1 MLGGSPPAKR
11 ILEKAPRRKV
21 PIWYRRSRTFWA
33 GGAIF
38 VLLIIGGG
46 VTWKKLFP
54 SSQTEEITASVK
66 RAILSI
72 TVTERGELES
82 SKTIDARCEVEGYQ
96 NKIVSL
102 IAEGTKV
109 KGPGWFWW
117 EPGQVVITFDKEKL
131 KTDFLTKDVAYKGA
145 VGKAKAAKG
154 ELEVQTNKAE
164 GEAADAKLVLD
175 LAELDR
181 DKYLG
186 QDSLL
191 IKRFTVLGIV
201 ANPPGCLYRSLA
213 NVAFYHRPISGE
225 FQADVNEKNGAIE
238 LANKELKEAEDKLE
252 QYRKFVKKGFGTPDQ
267 LRVNELAVE
276 NKRYLLKC
284 SQAKLQ
290 VLLDFMRKRQETEL
304 TAKASEAARKL
315 DRAKKAGAAAVEKA
329 QSDLDAAEA
338 AARVEKQALD
348 RLQEQLD
355 KCVVRA
361 PADGVVVYDK
371 SRPWDPG
378 SQVRAGG
385 MVHNQQTLF
394 QLPDLS
400 QMQVK
405 VKIHESM
412 IKKVHK
418 GQKAEVSIESLP
430 GTILHG
436 TVEKVGILADTM
448 GYWDQGGVK
457 EYVTIIKLT
466 DLPEDAGINP
476 GMTAQVK
483 ILAHELPDVLMV
495 PVQAVAEKEGKHF
508 AYVNGL
514 VSAERIEVEVGETNE
529 KFVEI
534 KSGLNEG
541 QKVLLD
547 ARSRLTA
554 ETKAND
560 KKNQPDE
567 ESKAG
572 EKKKEEKKED
582 TKPTQPTPAPAQAA
596 PVAIAP
602 AK

>member
-1 MLGGSPPAKR
+1 
-11 ILEKAPRRKV
+11 V
-21 PIWYRRSRTFWA
+21 PVWYRRGRTFLA

-38 VLLIIGGG
+38 VLLMIGGG
-46 VTWKKLFP
+46 LTWKKFFP
-54 SSQTEEITASVK
+54 SAQSEDITATVK
-66 RAILSI
+66 RAVLSI

-102 IAEGTKV
+102 IPEGTKV

-117 EPGQVVITFDKEKL
+117 EPGEVVITFDKEKL

-145 VGKAKAAKG
+145 IGKAKAAKG

-164 GEAADAKLVLD
+164 GDVADAKLALD
-175 LAELDR
+175 LADLER

-191 IKRFTVLGIV
+191 VKQFTALGIV
-201 ANPPGCLYRSLA
+201 TNPPGCLYRSLA
-213 NVAFYHRPISGE
+213 NVAFYHRQISGQ
-225 FQADVNEKNGAIE
+225 FQADFNESYGGVE
-238 LANKELKEAEDKLE
+238 LANKDLKEAEDKLE
-252 QYRKFVKKGFGTPDQ
+252 QYRKFVKKGFGTPEQ

-284 SQAKLQ
+284 SEAKLK
-290 VLLDFMRKRQETEL
+290 VLVDFTRQQKETEL
-304 TAKASEAARKL
+304 IAKAAEAARKL
-315 DRAKKAGAAAVEKA
+315 ERAKKAGAAAVEKA
-329 QSDLDAAEA
+329 QSDLDAADA

-348 RLQEQLD
+348 RIGEQLE

-371 SRPWDPG
+371 SRPWDPS

-394 QLPDLS
+394 QLPDLY

-418 GQKAEVSIESLP
+418 GQKAEVSIESLANS
-430 GTILHG
+430 TLHG
-436 TVEKVGILADTM
+436 TVDKVGILADTM
-448 GYWDQGGVK
+448 GFWDGGGGVK
-457 EYVTIIKLT
+457 EYVVIVKLD
-466 DLPEDAGINP
+466 DLPENAGINP

-483 ILAHELPDVLMV
+483 ILANEIPDVLLV
-495 PVQAVAEKEGKHF
+495 PVQAVAEKEGKHY
-508 AYVNGL
+508 AYVSRFGG
-514 VSAERIEVEVGETNE
+514 ADRKEVEVGETNE

-534 KSGLNEG
+534 KSGLEEG

-554 ETKAND
+554 ETKASD
-560 KKNQPDE
+560 KQGE
-567 ESKAG
+567 EEPKAG
-572 EKKKEEKKED
+572 EKKKEEKKEA
-582 TKPTQPTPAPAQAA
+582 PAPVAPSPAPVQAA
-596 PVAIAP
+596 PVAAAP

>member
-1 MLGGSPPAKR
+1 
-11 ILEKAPRRKV
+11 V
-21 PIWYRRSRTFWA
+21 WYRRSRTFWA
-33 GGAIF
+33 GGGIF
-38 VLLIIGGG
+38 ALLIIGGG
-46 VTWKKLFP
+46 LTWKNFFT
-54 SSQTEEITASVK
+54 STQTEDITATVK
-66 RAILSI
+66 RAVLTI

-82 SKTIDARCEVEGYQ
+82 SKTIDARCEVEGFQ

-102 IAEGTKV
+102 IPEATKV

-117 EPGQVVITFDKEKL
+117 EPGDVVITFDKEKL

-145 VGKAKAAKG
+145 IGKAKAAKG

-164 GEAADAKLVLD
+164 GEVADAKLALD
-175 LAELDR
+175 LADLDR

-191 IKRFTVLGIV
+191 VKQFTALGIV
-201 ANPPGCLYRSLA
+201 TNPPGCLYRSLA
-213 NVAFYHRPISGE
+213 NVAFYHRPISGQ
-225 FQADVNEKNGAIE
+225 FQADFNESYGGVE
-238 LANKELKEAEDKLE
+238 LANKDLKEAEDKLE
-252 QYRKFVKKGFGTPDQ
+252 QYRKFVKKGFGTPEQ

-284 SQAKLQ
+284 SQAKLK
-290 VLLDFMRKRQETEL
+290 VLVDFTRQRQETEL
-304 TAKASEAARKL
+304 TAKAAEAARKL
-315 DRAKKAGAAAVEKA
+315 ERAKKAGAAAVEKA
-329 QSDLDAAEA
+329 QSDLDAADA

-348 RLQEQLD
+348 RIQEQLE

-371 SRPWDPG
+371 SRPWDPS

-394 QLPDLS
+394 QLPDLY

-418 GQKAEVSIESLP
+418 GQKAEVSIESLANS
-430 GTILHG
+430 TLHG
-436 TVEKVGILADTM
+436 TVDKVGILADNM
-448 GYWDQGGVK
+448 GFWDERGVK
-457 EYVTIIKLT
+457 EYVVIVKLD
-466 DLPEDAGINP
+466 DLPENAGINP

-483 ILAHELPDVLMV
+483 ILANEIPDVLLV
-495 PVQAVAEKEGKHF
+495 PVQAVAEKEGKHY
-508 AYVNGL
+508 AYVSRFGG
-514 VSAERIEVEVGETNE
+514 ADRKEVEVGETNE

-534 KSGLNEG
+534 KSGLDEG

-554 ETKAND
+554 ETKASD
-560 KKNQPDE
+560 KQGE
-567 ESKAG
+567 EEPKVG
-572 EKKKEEKKED
+572 EKKKEEKKVEPA
-582 TKPTQPTPAPAQAA
+582 PTQPSPAPAQAA
-596 PVAIAP
+596 PVAAAP

>member
-1 MLGGSPPAKR
+1 M
-11 ILEKAPRRKV
+11 
-21 PIWYRRSRTFWA
+21 WYRRSRTLWA

-38 VLLIIGGG
+38 ALLIIGGG
-46 VTWKKLFP
+46 LKWKF
-54 SSQTEEITASVK
+54 SSSAQSEDITATVK
-66 RAILSI
+66 RAVLSI

-102 IAEGTKV
+102 IPEGTKV

-154 ELEVQTNKAE
+154 ELGVQVNKAE
-164 GEAADAKLVLD
+164 GEIADAKLALD

-186 QDSLL
+186 QDS
-191 IKRFTVLGIV
+191 VLVKQITIVGIW
-201 ANPPGCLYRSLA
+201 ANAAGPLNSCASLTRA
-213 NVAFYHRPISGE
+213 AHAAFYFRAIAGE
-225 FQADVNEKNGAIE
+225 YQADVNEKNGDIE
-238 LANKELKEAEDKLE
+238 LAKKDLEEGKEKLE
-252 QYRKFVKKGFGTPDQ
+252 QYRKLVKKGFGTPEI
-267 LRVNELAVE
+267 LRAYELNVS
-276 NKRYLLKC
+276 NKEFVLTCKE
-284 SQAKLQ
+284 AKLK
-290 VLLDFMRKRQETEL
+290 VLQDFMRKRQETEL
-304 TAKASEAARKL
+304 TAKASEARRKL
-315 DRAKKAGAAAVEKA
+315 ERAKNAGASAIEKA
-329 QSDLDAAEA
+329 QSDLDAADA

-348 RLQEQLD
+348 RIEEQLE

-371 SRPWDPG
+371 SRPWDPS

-394 QLPDLS
+394 QLPDLY

-418 GQKAEVSIESLP
+418 GQKAEVSIESLAN
-430 GTILHG
+430 TTLHG
-436 TVEKVGILADTM
+436 TVDKVGILADTM
-448 GYWDQGGVK
+448 GFFDERGVK
-457 EYVTIIKLT
+457 EYVVIVKLD
-466 DLPEDAGINP
+466 DLPENAGINP

-483 ILAHELPDVLMV
+483 ILANEIPDVLLV
-495 PVQAVAEKEGKHF
+495 PVQAVAEKEGKHY
-508 AYVNGL
+508 AYVSRFGG
-514 VSAERIEVEVGETNE
+514 ADRKGVEVGETNE

-534 KSGLNEG
+534 KSGLEEG

-554 ETKAND
+554 ETKASD
-560 KKNQPDE
+560 KQGE
-567 ESKAG
+567 EEPKAG
-572 EKKKEEKKED
+572 EKKKEEKKEA
-582 TKPTQPTPAPAQAA
+582 PAPAAPSPAPTQAA
-596 PVAIAP
+596 PVAAAP